1 MATQSREPAAEEL
14 ERGLFGQIEVH
25 SIDWVP
31 DPERHGKV
39 WQQSMLW
46 FLGNFQY
53 FTIPI
58 GFVGPALGLSLG
70 WSILAGVLGIW
81 FGTLFMAFHA
91 TQGPV
96 FGLPQMIQTRAQLGY
111 RGVVVAL
118 FAVLFTYMAFNVA
131 DQVLMSTGL
140 HGAFGWNAHLVAG
153 ATAVLAALLAI
164 FGYDWVH
171 RVFRFLLVISF
182 PCYAIISIA
191 ILIGHAGGAAPHHPG
206 GFIFAAFMSQFS
218 VAAAYNITYAP
229 YVSDYSRYMPRDTP
243 ARGIITAV
251 FFGAS
256 GSAIWLIALG
266 AWLATR
272 LGIGDGLVGLQLVG
286 DKVAAPLG
294 SITAVLSA
302 TALLATMGM
311 NAYGGMLTVLTG
323 IDSFK
328 TIKTSR
334 AWRVVTI
341 IALAILWYAIGA
353 SISSST
359 SAVSAVL
366 NSLTLMLYLL
376 VPWTA
381 LNLVDY
387 FFVRHG
393 HYAITDIF
401 RADGV
406 YGAWGW
412 RGLTAYFVG
421 FACEIPFMVLPPI
434 AGLSYTGYFPSH
446 LTNGVDYSW
455 LVGLVISGLVYLLLS
470 RSLDVAAEQSAIDAS
485 EREQQAIDV
494 FAEAAT
500 ITEQGH
506 PDAQAPYPR
515 HRSGRRSAAGD
526 AGHVRTP

>member
-1 MATQSREPAAEEL
+1 MAAESPPQSPVDEL
-14 ERGLFGQIEVH
+14 EQGLLGQIEVH
-25 SIDWVP
+25 SIDWIP
-31 DPERHGKV
+31 DTERHGKT
-39 WQQSMLW
+39 WQQAMLW

-70 WSILAGVLGIW
+70 WSILAGALGIC
-81 FGTLFMAFHA
+81 FGTLFMALPA

-96 FGLPQMIQTRAQLGY
+96 FGLPQMTQTQAQLGY

-140 HGAFGWNAHLVAG
+140 HGAFGWNAGLVAIV
-153 ATAVLAALLAI
+153 TAVLAALLAI
-164 FGYDWVH
+164 FGYHWVH
-171 RVFRFLLVISF
+171 RVFRLLLVISL
-182 PCYAIISIA
+182 PCYAIITVA
-191 ILIGHAGGAAPHHPG
+191 IFVRHAGGHAPHHPG
-206 GFIFAAFMSQFS
+206 GFLFAAFMAQFS

-229 YVSDYSRYMPRDTP
+229 YVSDYSRYMPRSTSP
-243 ARGIITAV
+243 RGIIAAV

-256 GSAIWLIALG
+256 GSAVWLIALG

-272 LGIGDGLVGLQLVG
+272 LGATDGLVGLQVVG

-311 NAYGGMLTVLTG
+311 NAYGAMLTVLTG

-334 AWRVVTI
+334 MLRVVTV
-341 IALAILWYAIGA
+341 IALAVIWYVIAA
-353 SISSST
+353 SLSSST

-387 FFVRHG
+387 FFVRRG

-401 RADGV
+401 RPDGV

-412 RGLTAYFVG
+412 RGLTAYLVG
-421 FACEIPFMVLPPI
+421 FAAEIPFMVLPPI
-434 AGLSYTGYFPSH
+434 AGLSYTGYFPAH

-455 LVGLVISGLVYLLLS
+455 LVGLVVSGLVFPLLS
-470 RSLDVAAEQSAIDAS
+470 PSPNLAPEQSPIDAS
-485 EREQQAIDV
+485 ERELQEIDV
-494 FAEAAT
+494 VAESAA
-500 ITEQGH
+500 IAEH
-506 PDAQAPYPR
+506 DEPDAR
-515 HRSGRRSAAGD
+515 EGD
-526 AGHVRTP
+526 

>member
-1 MATQSREPAAEEL
+1 MAVAPGVTQQEQDG
-14 ERGLFGQIEVH
+14 GLLGQIEVH
-25 SIDWVP
+25 SIDWIP
-31 DPERHGKV
+31 DPERHGKT
-39 WQQSMLW
+39 WQQAMLW

-58 GFVGPALGLSLG
+58 GFVGPSLGLSLG
-70 WSILAGVLGIW
+70 WSILAGALGIG
-81 FGTLFMAFHA
+81 FGTLFMAFHG

-131 DQVLMSTGL
+131 DQVLLASGL
-140 HGAFGWNAHLVAG
+140 HGAFGWSAGGVAIT
-153 ATAVLAALLAI
+153 TAVLAAALAI

-171 RVFRFLLVISF
+171 RVFRFLLIISF

-191 ILIGHAGGAAPHHPG
+191 ILVGHAGGVQPHHPG
-206 GFIFAAFMSQFS
+206 GFLFTAFMAQFS

-229 YVSDYSRYMPRDTP
+229 YVSDYSRYMPRDTSR
-243 ARGIITAV
+243 RGIIFAV

-272 LGIGDGLVGLQLVG
+272 LNVSDGLVGLQLVG

-294 SITAVLSA
+294 SITAFLSA

-311 NAYGGMLTVLTG
+311 NAYGAMLTVLTG
-323 IDSFK
+323 VDSFRK
-328 TIKTSR
+328 IQTSR
-334 AWRVVTI
+334 MWRAVTVV
-341 IALAILWYAIGA
+341 ALAVVWYVIGA
-353 SISSST
+353 GIST
-359 SAVSAVL
+359 SASDTAVNAVL

-381 LNLVDY
+381 LNLVDF

-401 RADGV
+401 RPDGV

-412 RGLTAYFVG
+412 RGLTAYALG
-421 FACEIPFMVLPPI
+421 FAAEIPFMVLPPI
-434 AGLSYTGYFPSH
+434 AGFSYTGYFPNHVTS
-446 LTNGVDYSW
+446 GVDYSW
-455 LVGLVISGLVYLLLS
+455 LVGLIVSGVVYFVLS
-470 RSLDVAAEQSAIDAS
+470 RSLDLAGEQSAIEAS
-485 EREQQAIDV
+485 DRQLQAID
-494 FAEAAT
+494 AAAREA
-500 ITEQGH
+500 
-506 PDAQAPYPR
+506 R
-515 HRSGRRSAAGD
+515 
-526 AGHVRTP
+526 

>member
-1 MATQSREPAAEEL
+1 MATHAGSAAIAETEG
-14 ERGLFGQIEVH
+14 GLLGQVEVH
-25 SIDWVP
+25 SIDWIP

-39 WQQSMLW
+39 WQQTMLW

-58 GFVGPALGLSLG
+58 GFVGPALGLSMG

-131 DQVLMSTGL
+131 DQVLMSDGL
-140 HGAFGWNAHLVAG
+140 HSAFGWNASLVAVV
-153 ATAVLAALLAI
+153 TAVLAALLAI

-171 RVFRFLLVISF
+171 RVFRLLLIISF
-182 PCYAIISIA
+182 PCYAIISVA
-191 ILIGHAGGAAPHHPG
+191 ILVGHAGGTAPHHPG
-206 GFIFAAFMSQFS
+206 TFIFAAFMTQFT

-229 YVSDYSRYMPRDTP
+229 YVSDYSRYMPRDTSP
-243 ARGIITAV
+243 RGIITAV

-272 LGIGDGLVGLQLVG
+272 LGATDGLVGLLTVG
-286 DKVAAPLG
+286 DNVAAPLG

-311 NAYGGMLTVLTG
+311 NAYGGMLTALTG
-323 IDSFK
+323 IDSFRQ
-328 TIKTSR
+328 IKTSR
-334 AWRVVTI
+334 LWRALTI
-341 IALAILWYAIGA
+341 VALAVIWYVIGA
-353 SISSST
+353 AIKA
-359 SAVSAVL
+359 SAVSAVF

-381 LNLVDY
+381 LNLVDF

-412 RGLTAYFVG
+412 RGLTAYAAG
-421 FACEIPFMVLPPI
+421 FAAEIPFMVLPSI
-434 AGLSYTGYFPSH
+434 GGFTYTGYFPSH
-446 LTNGVDYSW
+446 VTNGVDYSW
-455 LVGLVISGLVYLLLS
+455 AVGLLVSGLVYLLVS
-470 RSLDVAAEQSAIDAS
+470 RSLDVSAERSAIEAS
-485 EREQQAIDV
+485 ERELRAID
-494 FAEAAT
+494 AAAT
-500 ITEQGH
+500 
-506 PDAQAPYPR
+506 DAAPE
-515 HRSGRRSAAGD
+515 GA
-526 AGHVRTP
+526 

>member
-1 MATQSREPAAEEL
+1 MATESRSAAAVEEL
-14 ERGLFGQIEVH
+14 ESGLLGQIEVH
-25 SIDWVP
+25 SIDWIP

-39 WQQSMLW
+39 WQQTMLW

-70 WSILAGVLGIW
+70 WSILAGALGIW

-140 HGAFGWNAHLVAG
+140 HGAFGWNARLVAV

-191 ILIGHAGGAAPHHPG
+191 ILVGHAGGVAPHHPG
-206 GFIFAAFMSQFS
+206 GFVFAAFMAQFS

-229 YVSDYSRYMPRDTP
+229 YVSDYSRYMPRNTSP
-243 ARGIITAV
+243 RGIIVAV

-256 GSAIWLIALG
+256 GSAVWLIALG

-294 SITAVLSA
+294 SITAFLSA
-302 TALLATMGM
+302 AALLATMGM
-311 NAYGGMLTVLTG
+311 NAYGAMLTVLTG
-323 IDSFK
+323 IDSFR

-334 AWRVVTI
+334 AWRIVTI
-341 IALAILWYAIGA
+341 IALTVVWYAIGTG
-353 SISSST
+353 IST
-359 SAVSAVL
+359 NAVTTVL
-366 NSLTLMLYLL
+366 DSLTLMLYLL

-381 LNLVDY
+381 LNLVDF
-387 FFVRHG
+387 FFVRRG

-401 RADGV
+401 RPDGV
-406 YGAWGW
+406 YGAWGS
-412 RGLTAYFVG
+412 RGLIAYLVG
-421 FACEIPFMVLPPI
+421 FACEIPFMVLPPL
-434 AGLSYTGYFPSH
+434 AGFSYTSWFATHVAG
-446 LTNGVDYSW
+446 GVDYSW
-455 LVGLVISGLVYLLLS
+455 LVGLVVSGLVYYGLS
-470 RSLDVAAEQSAIDAS
+470 RSLDLGAERSAIEAS
-485 EREQQAIDV
+485 ERELTAIDV
-494 FAEAAT
+494 IAEEAAS
-500 ITEQGH
+500 
-506 PDAQAPYPR
+506 AQNPR
-515 HRSGRRSAAGD
+515 PQDPRPQNPGPQTPSA
-526 AGHVRTP
+526 

>member
-1 MATQSREPAAEEL
+1 MATQSREPTVEE
-14 ERGLFGQIEVH
+14 EHEGGLLGQIEVH
-25 SIDWVP
+25 SIDWIP
-31 DPERHGKV
+31 DTERHGKV
-39 WQQSMLW
+39 WQQTMLW

-70 WSILAGVLGIW
+70 WSILAGVLGIG

-96 FGLPQMIQTRAQLGY
+96 FG
-111 RGVVVAL
+111 
-118 FAVLFTYMAFNVA
+118 VLFTYMAFNVA
-131 DQVLMSTGL
+131 DQVLLASGL
-140 HGAFGWNAHLVAG
+140 HGAFGWNAHLVA
-153 ATAVLAALLAI
+153 AVTAVLAAALAI

-182 PCYAIISIA
+182 PCYAIISVA
-191 ILIGHAGGAAPHHPG
+191 ILAGHAGGHAPHHPG
-206 GFIFAAFMSQFS
+206 GFVFAAFMSQFS

-229 YVSDYSRYMPRDTP
+229 YVSDYSRYMPRNTSP
-243 ARGIITAV
+243 RGIIAAV

-272 LGIGDGLVGLQLVG
+272 LGANDGLVGLQTVG
-286 DKVAAPLG
+286 DNVAAPLG
-294 SITAVLSA
+294 SITAFLSA

-311 NAYGGMLTVLTG
+311 NGYGGMLTVLTG

-334 AWRVVTI
+334 ILRTLTVLV
-341 IALAILWYAIGA
+341 LAVIWYAIGE
-353 SISSST
+353 SIST
-359 SAVSAVL
+359 SGSNTAVSAVL

-381 LNLVDY
+381 LNLVDF
-387 FFVRHG
+387 FFVRRG

-401 RADGV
+401 RPDGV

-412 RGLTAYFVG
+412 RGLTAYFIG
-421 FACEIPFMVLPPI
+421 FAAEIPFMVLPPI
-434 AGLSYTGYFPSH
+434 AGLSYTGWIPNH
-446 LTNGVDYSW
+446 VTNGVDYSW
-455 LVGLVISGLVYLLLS
+455 LVGLVVSGALYYVLS
-470 RSLDVAAEQSAIDAS
+470 RSLHLAAERSAIEAS
-485 EREQQAIDV
+485 ERELQAIDV
-494 FAEAAT
+494 ITETAASTEHAQPDTRQAAAPGQPGQAAT
-500 ITEQGH
+500 HAYQDGE
-506 PDAQAPYPR
+506 
-515 HRSGRRSAAGD
+515 
-526 AGHVRTP
+526 

>member
-1 MATQSREPAAEEL
+1 MAAQAGSAAIAETEG
-14 ERGLFGQIEVH
+14 GLIGQVEVH
-25 SIDWVP
+25 SIDWIP

-39 WQQSMLW
+39 WQQTMLW

-70 WSILAGVLGIW
+70 WSILAGLLGIW

-131 DQVLMSTGL
+131 DQILMSSGL
-140 HGAFGWNAHLVAG
+140 HGAFGWNASLVAVV
-153 ATAVLAALLAI
+153 TAVLAALLAI

-171 RVFRFLLVISF
+171 RVFRLLLVISLPF
-182 PCYAIISIA
+182 YAIISVA
-191 ILIGHAGGAAPHHPG
+191 ILVGHAGGTAPHHPG
-206 GFIFAAFMSQFS
+206 TFLFTAFMAQFS

-229 YVSDYSRYMPRDTP
+229 YVSDYSRYMPRDTST
-243 ARGIITAV
+243 RGIITAV

-272 LGIGDGLVGLQLVG
+272 LGATDGLVGLQVVG
-286 DKVAAPLG
+286 DNVVAPLG

-302 TALLATMGM
+302 IALLATMGM

-334 AWRVVTI
+334 AWRVATV
-341 IALAILWYAIGA
+341 IALAIIWYAIGA
-353 SISSST
+353 GIST

-401 RADGV
+401 RPNGV
-406 YGAWGW
+406 YGVWGW
-412 RGLTAYFVG
+412 RGLTAYAAG
-421 FACEIPFMVLPPI
+421 FIAEIPFMVLPPI
-434 AGLSYTGYFPSH
+434 AGLHYTGYFPSH
-446 LTNGVDYSW
+446 VTDGVDYSW
-455 LVGLVISGLVYLLLS
+455 LVGLVVSGLVYLLVS
-470 RSLDVAAEQSAIDAS
+470 RSLDVSAERSAIEAS
-485 EREQQAIDV
+485 ERELRAID
-494 FAEAAT
+494 AAAGEAA
-500 ITEQGH
+500 
-506 PDAQAPYPR
+506 
-515 HRSGRRSAAGD
+515 AAGK
-526 AGHVRTP
+526 AAAEGAA

>member
-1 MATQSREPAAEEL
+1 MATQSREPAVEEEL
-14 ERGLFGQIEVH
+14 EGGLLGQIEVH
-25 SIDWVP
+25 SIDWIP
-31 DPERHGKV
+31 DTERHGKT
-39 WQQSMLW
+39 WQQAMLW

-70 WSILAGVLGIW
+70 WSILAGVLGIG

-131 DQVLMSTGL
+131 DQVLLASGL
-140 HGAFGWNAHLVAG
+140 HGAFGWNAHLVA
-153 ATAVLAALLAI
+153 AVTAVLAAALAV

-171 RVFRFLLVISF
+171 KVFRFLLVISF
-182 PCYAIISIA
+182 PCYAIISVA
-191 ILIGHAGGAAPHHPG
+191 ILAGHAGGAAPARPSH
-206 GFIFAAFMSQFS
+206 FVFAAFMSQFS

-229 YVSDYSRYMPRDTP
+229 YVSDYSRYMPRKTP
-243 ARGIITAV
+243 ARGIIAAV

-256 GSAIWLIALG
+256 GSAVWLIALG

-272 LGIGDGLVGLQLVG
+272 LNISDGLVGLQVVG

-294 SITAVLSA
+294 SVTAFLSA

-328 TIKTSR
+328 ALKTSR
-334 AWRVVTI
+334 MWRAATVV
-341 IALAILWYAIGA
+341 ALAVIWYAIGE
-353 SISSST
+353 SIST
-359 SAVSAVL
+359 SGSNTAVSAVL

-381 LNLVDY
+381 LNLVDF
-387 FFVRHG
+387 FFVRRG

-401 RADGV
+401 RPDGV

-421 FACEIPFMVLPPI
+421 FAVEIPFMVLPPI
-434 AGLSYTGYFPSH
+434 FGLSYTGWIPNH
-446 LTNGVDYSW
+446 VTNGVDYSW
-455 LVGLVISGLVYLLLS
+455 LVGLLVSGLVYLVLS
-470 RSLDVAAEQSAIDAS
+470 RSLDLTAEQGAISAS
-485 EREQQAIDV
+485 ERELQAIDA
-494 FAEAAT
+494 AEAAAV
-500 ITEQGH
+500 TEREGT
-506 PDAQAPYPR
+506 A
-515 HRSGRRSAAGD
+515 
-526 AGHVRTP
+526 

>member
-1 MATQSREPAAEEL
+1 MATEPRTQTAVAAPDRRL
-14 ERGLFGQIEVH
+14 LSQIEVH
-25 SIDWVP
+25 SIDWIP
-31 DPERHGKV
+31 DPERHGKT
-39 WQQSMLW
+39 WQQAMLW

-58 GFVGPALGLSLG
+58 GFVGPSLGLSLG
-70 WSILAGVLGIW
+70 WSILGGVLGIAV
-81 FGTLFMAFHA
+81 GTLFMAFHA

-111 RGVVVAL
+111 RGVIVAL
-118 FAVLFTYMAFNVA
+118 AAVLFTYMAFNVA
-131 DQVLMSTGL
+131 DQVLLATGL
-140 HGAFGWNAHLVAG
+140 NGAFGWSAG
-153 ATAVLAALLAI
+153 AVAAITAVLAALLAI

-171 RVFRFLLVISF
+171 RVFRLLLVVSL
-182 PCYAIISIA
+182 PCYAIITVA
-191 ILIGHAGGAAPHHPG
+191 ILIGHAGGTAPHHPG
-206 GFIFAAFMSQFS
+206 GFVFAAFMAQLS

-229 YVSDYSRYMPRDTP
+229 YVSDYSRYMPRATSP
-243 ARGIITAV
+243 RGIIAAV

-256 GSAIWLIALG
+256 GSAVWLIALG

-272 LGIGDGLVGLQLVG
+272 LGATDGLVGLQVVG

-323 IDSFK
+323 IDSFR
-328 TIKTSR
+328 TVKTSR
-334 AWRVVTI
+334 AWRVAVI
-341 IALAILWYAIGA
+341 IGLAVVWYAIGA
-353 SISSST
+353 TIKT

-381 LNLVDY
+381 LNLVDF

-401 RADGV
+401 RPDGV

-412 RGLTAYFVG
+412 RGLTAYVAG
-421 FACEIPFMVLPPI
+421 FAAEIPFMVLPPI

-446 LTNGVDYSW
+446 VTNSVDYSW
-455 LVGLVISGLVYLLLS
+455 LVGLAVSGLVYLLLS
-470 RSLDVAAEQSAIDAS
+470 RSLDVRAEQSAIDAS
-485 EREQQAIDV
+485 EAALQLID
-494 FAEAAT
+494 A
-500 ITEQGH
+500 
-506 PDAQAPYPR
+506 
-515 HRSGRRSAAGD
+515 S
-526 AGHVRTP
+526 TPEG

>member
-1 MATQSREPAAEEL
+1 MACESRTQTAVEEL
-14 ERGLFGQIEVH
+14 EGALLGQIEVH

-39 WQQSMLW
+39 WQQTMLW

-58 GFVGPALGLSLG
+58 GFVGPSLGLSLG
-70 WSILAGVLGIW
+70 WSILAGTLGIG

-118 FAVLFTYMAFNVA
+118 FAVLFTYLAFNVA

-140 HGAFGWNAHLVAG
+140 HDAFGWNASLVAVV
-153 ATAVLAALLAI
+153 TAVLAALLAV

-171 RVFRFLLVISF
+171 RIFRFLLVISL

-191 ILIGHAGGAAPHHPG
+191 ILLGHAGGTTPHHA
-206 GFIFAAFMSQFS
+206 GFVFAAFMAQFS

-229 YVSDYSRYMPRDTP
+229 YVSDYSRYMPRKTS
-243 ARGIITAV
+243 ARGIIAAV

-256 GSAIWLIALG
+256 GSAVWLIALG

-272 LGIGDGLVGLQLVG
+272 LGATDGLVGLQAVG
-286 DKVAAPLG
+286 DNVAAPLG
-294 SITAVLSA
+294 SITAVFSA
-302 TALLATMGM
+302 TALMATMGM
-311 NAYGGMLTVLTG
+311 NAYGAMLTVLTG
-323 IDSFK
+323 IDSFRK
-328 TIKTSR
+328 VKTSR
-334 AWRVVTI
+334 TWRVVTI
-341 IALAILWYAIGA
+341 IALAALWYAIGA
-353 SISSST
+353 GISA
-359 SAVSAVL
+359 SAVNTVFAA
-366 NSLTLMLYLL
+366 LTLMLYLL

-381 LNLVDY
+381 LNLVDF
-387 FFVRHG
+387 FFVRRG

-401 RADGV
+401 RPDGV

-421 FACEIPFMVLPPI
+421 FACEIPFMVLPSI
-434 AGLSYTGYFPSH
+434 GGFSFTGPVPAH
-446 LTNGVDYSW
+446 LTNGVDYAW
-455 LVGLVISGLVYLLLS
+455 VVGLLVSGLAYLVLS
-470 RSLDVAAEQSAIDAS
+470 RSLDTAS
-485 EREQQAIDV
+485 EQAAINASEQDLQAID
-494 FAEAAT
+494 EAA
-500 ITEQGH
+500 
-506 PDAQAPYPR
+506 QAT
-515 HRSGRRSAAGD
+515 AGGL
-526 AGHVRTP
+526 A